1 MFEMLIFI
9 FGVYAFVFGRVR
21 LPWNLSLVG
30 WRARLAGLFLM
41 VPLPILILL
50 GQVVNQGVD
59 REVAMPFYGI
69 MEVVITLVGLLGAI
83 FVAYLSRTKANPR
96 SLDTEE

>member
-59 REVAMPFYGI
+59 QEVAMSFFGI
-69 MEVVITLVGLLGAI
+69 MEVVITLAGLLAAI
-83 FVAYLSRTKANPR
+83 LVAYLSRAKTNHQD
-96 SLDTEE
+96 LDAEE

>member
-50 GQVVNQGVD
+50 GRTVNQGVD
-59 REVAMPFYGI
+59 QEVATSFFGI
-69 MEVVITLVGLLGAI
+69 MEVVITLVGLVGAI
-83 FVAYLSRTKANPR
+83 FVAYLSRAKINQKN
-96 SLDTEE
+96 LDIEE